1 MRKLRT
7 LWTPLLLGVL
17 LLATLAG
24 VASARPSARPLQQP
38 WRVLT
43 VPVQNCIP
51 QEETVDYRHQ
61 SNALLCETASCL
73 FFCSLDFPAAG
84 EQAVGA
90 VNVKRLTLYA
100 YDSDIGAGWFV
111 SASLVK
117 SYGPSAGGN
126 TTLATA
132 STIGPPSASTAD
144 PQTVMDTSIVD
155 NPIYRVQG
163 NFLTMYIGDTTLKA
177 YAVHIHYTW

>member
-1 MRKLRT
+1 MRKIKRLC
-7 LWTPLLLGVL
+7 TPMLLGVL
-17 LLATLAG
+17 LMATVVG

-43 VPVQNCIP
+43 VPVQGCIP
-51 QEETVDYRHQ
+51 QEESMDYRHQ
-61 SNALLCETASCL
+61 SDCLKCEAASCL
-73 FFCSLDFPAAG
+73 FFCSVDFPAAG

-100 YDSDIGAGWFV
+100 YDNDSAGGHFV
-111 SASLVK
+111 STSLVK

-126 TTLATA
+126 TTLAN
-132 STIGPPSASTAD
+132 ASTALVSSPID
-144 PQTVMDTSIVD
+144 PQTAMDTEIEN

-163 NFLTMYIGDTTLKA
+163 PFLTLYIGSPGLRA